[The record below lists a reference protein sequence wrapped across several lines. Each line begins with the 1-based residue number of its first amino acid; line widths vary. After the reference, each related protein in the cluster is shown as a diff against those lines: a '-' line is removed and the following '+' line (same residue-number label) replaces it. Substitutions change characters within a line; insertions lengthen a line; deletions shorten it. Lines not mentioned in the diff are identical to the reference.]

1 MSSPVPSEENTL
13 GVPLSLALSDSDEE
27 CEKTDGDLSSL
38 ARDVVT
44 NDFSNVCSESSG
56 GTMKDVPS
64 SISSSMMDPIAQ
76 IDQEPVDG
84 VIPGLVR
91 LRLDIHCV
99 YAFAHFSLS
108 STSN

>member
-27 CEKTDGDLSSL
+27 CEKTDEDLSASAHDL
-38 ARDVVT
+38 DVNEF
-44 NDFSNVCSESSG
+44 NDVCPESSS
-56 GTMKDVPS
+56 GTVEDVPS
-64 SISSSMMDPIAQ
+64 AVASSMMDPTAQ

-91 LRLDIHCV
+91 LRLE
-99 YAFAHFSLS
+99 
-108 STSN
+108 